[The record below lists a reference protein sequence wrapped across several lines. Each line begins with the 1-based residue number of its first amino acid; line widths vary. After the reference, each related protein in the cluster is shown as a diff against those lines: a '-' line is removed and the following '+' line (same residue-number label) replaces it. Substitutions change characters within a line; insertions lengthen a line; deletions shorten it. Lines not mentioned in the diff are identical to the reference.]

1 MLNWWLDAALM
12 LTGVGPLNAIT
23 IISFLLFIVLI
34 LVEFYIF
41 YKFVFSYMELTLAGE
56 KKDISK
62 LVKTSLKN
70 TKWWKKFIS
79 FVKVF
84 FVAWL
89 LYLPIFAVIADL
101 NTKTWDLE
109 LYRAYLGAPLEAQAQ
124 FEELNPYAIQ
134 YLILNYGNKTL
145 GQVEADIWNYNLM
158 WGILWVIMFLV
169 IDGVFFMALSSV
181 YFNKLKE

>member
-1 MLNWWLDAALM
+1 
-12 LTGVGPLNAIT
+12 
-23 IISFLLFIVLI
+23 
-34 LVEFYIF
+34 
-41 YKFVFSYMELTLAGE
+41 MELADDGE
-56 KKDISK
+56 KKDVSK

-89 LYLPIFAVIADL
+89 LYLPFFAVIADL
-101 NTKTWDLE
+101 STKEWDLE
-109 LYRAYLGAPLEAQAQ
+109 LYRAYLWAPLEAQTK
-124 FEELNPYAIQ
+124 FEELNPYALQ

-145 GQVEADIWNYNLM
+145 EQVEADVWNYKLM
-158 WGILWVIMFLV
+158 LGILWVIMFLV
-169 IDGVFFMALSSV
+169 VDGVFFMALSSL